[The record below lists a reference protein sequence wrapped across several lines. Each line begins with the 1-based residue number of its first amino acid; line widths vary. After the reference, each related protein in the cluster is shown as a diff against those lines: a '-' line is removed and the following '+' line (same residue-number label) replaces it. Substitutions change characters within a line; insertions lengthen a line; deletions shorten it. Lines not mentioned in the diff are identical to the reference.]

1 VRELVGSESFEKF
14 LNCVINDMT
23 YCLGE
28 GLDKIGKIKK
38 FEQREVEEE
47 AKAISKEDYDNNK
60 QERSI
65 CKANF

>member
-1 VRELVGSESFEKF
+1 MRELVGSESFEKF

-28 GLDKIGKIKK
+28 GLEKIGKIKK

-47 AKAISKEDYDNNK
+47 AKAISNEDYDNNK

>member
-1 VRELVGSESFEKF
+1 MRELVGSESFEKF

-47 AKAISKEDYDNNK
+47 AKAISKKDYDNNK

>member
-1 VRELVGSESFEKF
+1 MGTESFEKF

-38 FEQREVEEE
+38 FEQRETEEE
-47 AKAISKEDYDNNK
+47 AKAISQEDYDNNK